1 MLKPNLRAQVYY
13 NLHHRTF
20 SVQQSGRVKAHS
32 DGIILDD
39 VRFLVGK
46 AGQKKVRETGR
57 KNVHARVSGV
67 NVKLIPSSH
76 IWQSFG
82 RLEPYFESGWKLAT
96 YNPYVTDTFVDQ
108 SSGEPVHNADR
119 VILINRGRSP
129 IILYKRLIIGEP
141 RNYF

>member
-13 NLHHRTF
+13 NLHHKTF
-20 SVQQSGRVKAHS
+20 SIQQSGRVKAHA
-32 DGIILDD
+32 DGIVLDD

-67 NVKLIPSSH
+67 NVELIPSNH
-76 IWQSFG
+76 IEPSFG
-82 RLEPYFESGWKLAT
+82 RLSPYFESGWKLAF

-108 SSGEPVHNADR
+108 QTREPIHNAER

-129 IILYKRLIIGEP
+129 TILYK
-141 RNYF
+141 